1 MYDTDGIV
9 YATFRVMLRCI
20 MAQYM
25 KSNNNSI
32 DKEFMNEMTKKFAN
46 NNVKNSMI
54 SFGDS
59 LHYNGDVTDIK
70 RSIKYLRREYRNVRN
85 HYDNNVFIDSG
96 GYQIQTNYIDY
107 KNVPYLIDG
116 YCEMIQNMKEK
127 NVYYFIED
135 IIATSYNKEKIPSME
150 IAKNLTID
158 GIKKM
163 SQLPEEKRKNIYFI
177 YHFQS
182 KQIFDAWQE
191 ILKYSHPNEFLG
203 SHRWAVG
210 GIVSDTAVPKN
221 INYITYMYPII
232 DIIQSEL
239 NYLKN
244 KGRVNLHILGVTAY
258 LDIFFFALLKKLF
271 SKFNYDVNISFD
283 STQPII
289 SVCRGH
295 RFLHYDKINDYFFEV
310 DLGINNKSN
319 NIRNADL
326 NNHSTQEEFI
336 INEIQNLKNKYNF
349 VGTPNNHYID
359 STNNKLRIC
368 TEANYI
374 FTIKQLLMLQFLF
387 DWSYEKSDNILE
399 LYYSD
404 YNEFVNY
411 LSECCYK
418 IRGNTII
425 NHTKLKIKNII
436 NTLNLFDSILQGKK
450 YSVEFIR
457 NIIEYTLDKID
468 YSTYNNHE
476 DIIKW

>member
-1 MYDTDGIV
+1 MHETNGIV

-20 MAQYM
+20 IAQYM
-25 KSNNNSI
+25 KEKNKSI
-32 DKEFMNEMTKKFAN
+32 DKEFLDKMTKKFAN
-46 NNVKNSMI
+46 ENIMNSMI

-59 LHYNGDVTDIK
+59 LHYNGDITDIK
-70 RSIKYLRREYRNVRN
+70 RSIRYLRREYKNVRK

-96 GYQIQTNYIDY
+96 GYQIQTNYIDH

-150 IAKNLTID
+150 IAKQLTID

-163 SQLPEEKRKNIYFI
+163 SQLPEDKRKNIYFI

-182 KQIFDAWQE
+182 KQVFNTWQE

-210 GIVSDTAVPKN
+210 GIVSDTSVPKN

-232 DIIQSEL
+232 DVIQNEMD
-239 NYLKN
+239 YMKN
-244 KGRVNLHILGVTAY
+244 KGKVYLHVLGVTAY
-258 LDIFFFALLKKLF
+258 LDIFFFGLFKKLF
-271 SKFNYDVNISFD
+271 DNYGYNLNISFD

-295 RFLHYDKINDYFFEV
+295 RFLHYDEEHDYFFEV
-310 DLGINNKSN
+310 DLGIDKKDEK
-319 NIRNADL
+319 IRNADL
-326 NNHSTQEEFI
+326 HNHSTHEEFI
-336 INEIQNLKNKYNF
+336 INEIKNLKNKYGF
-349 VGTPNNHYID
+349 IGTPDGHYID
-359 STNNKLRIC
+359 RSNDKLRIY

-374 FTIKQLLMLQFLF
+374 FTIKQMLILKFLF
-387 DWSYEKSDNILE
+387 DWSYKKADDIFE

-404 YNEFVNY
+404 YNGFVNY

-436 NTLNLFDSILQGKK
+436 NTINLFDSILQGQR
-450 YSVEFIR
+450 YSVDFIR
-457 NIIEYTLDKID
+457 NIIESTLDKID
-468 YSTYNNHE
+468 SSTYNDNA